1 MTKDMV
7 YDSWLKSINENKIS
21 VLATVLQENSES
33 YQPLRMF
40 LNEDGETADS
50 IQNETLIRVIKN
62 KLEEK
67 INEKNSQSETIEMAM
82 NDGSIINLFIDV
94 YSPSAQVMIFGAGHD
109 AVPVARYSMS
119 LGFHTTVVDAR
130 EGFNNEKDYPGAER
144 IIVQPE
150 NFHKEV
156 TITKNTYI
164 IVMNHHIVKDTMAL
178 KYALESEAPYVGVL
192 GPRSRRERML
202 NQLYEENTVFTDTEL
217 SKMYNPVGLDIGA
230 ESPEE
235 IAISI
240 LAEIIAI
247 TKGHNGGFLH
257 DKKSIHKYTSK
268 YEIPVK
274 N

>member
-7 YDSWLKSINENKIS
+7 YDSWLNSIKENKIS
-21 VLATVLQENSES
+21 VLATILQGDSES
-33 YQPLRMF
+33 YKPLRMF
-40 LNEDGETADS
+40 INEDGETADS
-50 IQNETLIRVIKN
+50 IQNKKLIRVIKS

-67 INEKNSQSETIEMAM
+67 INEKNGQSETIEMAM

-94 YSPSAQVMIFGAGHD
+94 FLPSARIMIFGAGHD

-156 TITKNTYI
+156 TITKNTYV

-178 KYALESEAPYVGVL
+178 KYALESKAPYVGVL
-192 GPRSRRERML
+192 GPRSRREKML
-202 NQLYEENTVFTDTEL
+202 NQLYEENTIFTDLEL

-257 DKKSIHKYTSK
+257 DKNSIHKYTSK

>member
-7 YDSWLKSINENKIS
+7 YDSWLNSIKENKIS
-21 VLATVLQENSES
+21 VLATILQGDSES
-33 YQPLRMF
+33 YKPLRMF
-40 LNEDGETADS
+40 INEDGETADS
-50 IQNETLIRVIKN
+50 IQNKKLIRVIKS

-67 INEKNSQSETIEMAM
+67 INEKNGQSETIEMAM

-94 YSPSAQVMIFGAGHD
+94 FLPSARIMIFGAGHD

-144 IIVQPE
+144 IVVQPE

-156 TITKNTYI
+156 TITKNTYV

-178 KYALESEAPYVGVL
+178 KYALESKAPYVGVL
-192 GPRSRRERML
+192 GPRSRREKML
-202 NQLYEENTVFTDTEL
+202 NQLYEENTIFTDLEL

-257 DKKSIHKYTSK
+257 DKNSIHKYTSK